1 MLTIATVT
9 PVMKLRIISATDA
22 TIGVGPQGEVDRGD
36 TGLALRAGTHKRVFE
51 CGRLAAGARVTRVR
65 SRLLMRPVPTYGRP
79 RRRLGAAQCNM
90 AHWSFRRTARGYV
103 PRG

>member
-1 MLTIATVT
+1 MLSIATVT
-9 PVMKLRIISATDA
+9 PAMKLRIISATDA

-51 CGRLAAGARVTRVR
+51 RGRLAGGARVTRVR

-79 RRRLGAAQCNM
+79 RRR
-90 AHWSFRRTARGYV
+90 
-103 PRG
+103 